1 MRNFRL
7 LRPDEIE
14 CRVARVTEKSVQLLL
29 YKTART
35 DAALLDDTVGSMY
48 WCNDYKTIDGKMYC
62 GIGIKDKDTC
72 QWVWK
77 WNCGTESNMEAEKGE
92 ASDAFKRAGFVWGI
106 GAELYSS
113 PQIYVPIAKTTAKN
127 GKCFDVFEV
136 TSIGYDNAE
145 NINALVISLNG
156 EPVWNMGIVKKTAKK
171 AEPKKQ
177 EEDLPFVFH
186 DEPGDKPEVFS
197 DKKKPIPKDQ
207 DPILKDEPL
216 VLLTG
221 DKRYTCSKCG
231 AEISEKVAKYSK
243 EKMGKYLCYKCQ
255 KA

>member
-35 DAALLDDTVGSMY
+35 DAALLDETVGWMNWQNEYFS
-48 WCNDYKTIDGKMYC
+48 IDGKMYC
-62 GIGIKDKDTC
+62 RIKIWDEKKQ
-72 QWVWK
+72 QWISK
-77 WNCGTESNMEAEKGE
+77 ENCGTESNMEAEKGE
-92 ASDAFKRAGFVWGI
+92 ASDALKRGGFTWGL

-113 PQIYVPIAKTTAKN
+113 PQIYVPISKCNVKN
-127 GKCFDVFEV
+127 GKCFDTFEV
-136 TSIGYDNAE
+136 TSVGYDKAE

-156 EPVWNMGIVKKTAKK
+156 EPVWNMGTAKK
-171 AEPKKQ
+171 ATAPKVDTKKTI
-177 EEDLPFVFH
+177 
-186 DEPGDKPEVFS
+186 DEMIAE
-197 DKKKPIPKDQ
+197 KKKAAPVAE
-207 DPILKDEPL
+207 DPIIKDEPL
-216 VLLTG
+216 TLLTG
-221 DKRYTCSKCG
+221 EKKYTCSNCG